1 METNAL
7 DSGAKSWLT
16 VPETA
21 QMLRIPRS
29 RAYALIAEGS
39 LPAVKLGAR
48 SLRVNK
54 SELERFLMETRR
66 VGSS

>member
-1 METNAL
+1 METKAL

-16 VPETA
+16 GPETA

-48 SLRVNK
+48 SIRVNK
-54 SELERFLMETRR
+54 AELEQFLF
-66 VGSS
+66 SSRPAAS

>member
-1 METNAL
+1 METKTL
-7 DSGAKSWLT
+7 DTDAKSWLT

-48 SLRVNK
+48 SIRVNK
-54 SELERFLMETRR
+54 RELERFLF
-66 VGSS
+66 SSRPAAS

>member
-1 METNAL
+1 METKAL

-48 SLRVNK
+48 SIRVNK
-54 SELERFLMETRR
+54 AELEQFLF
-66 VGSS
+66 SSRPAAS